1 MSPRL
6 PCPSALDVVL
16 CVAVGLVSAL
26 PYLNSLHGNFCYDDK
41 VAVGGNPDV
50 VMPNVTMRDI
60 LTHDFW
66 GNDILRRRCAR
77 ARRARAR
84 RNRARAEPRC
94 SARARARSRASAPSP
109 PPLSIP
115 PAPAAGRTIRG
126 VRS

>member
-77 ARRARAR
+77 AG
-84 RNRARAEPRC
+84 
-94 SARARARSRASAPSP
+94 ARARALPTRATPRHALTLPFAPD
-109 PPLSIP
+109 
-115 PAPAAGRTIRG
+115 PAGGRTTPG
-126 VRS
+126 ARS